1 MDLMG
6 LRWLEANIDDA
17 ILAENIELSS
27 EYFVEGSSM
36 NLEVL
41 KDIFESNSLLSES
54 FFQNL
59 IKEKIVSIKPF

>member
-1 MDLMG
+1 MG

>member
-1 MDLMG
+1 VDLMG